1 MRYKGMICLFVMMA
15 FSIIFALPVFADMG
29 PKPMVTVRVQNP
41 PEGLY
46 YLDLLVNY
54 EDDYQN
60 LTEEERTAADPELLE
75 ALASLESEGWYP
87 ALSGGTHIPLFGS
100 LTGEPD
106 GNEMV
111 HVFSYAPPDT
121 FRIILA
127 PQNGEPVVSDV
138 VETRVFR
145 STVWFDA
152 TNGEISQRPWWLV
165 YLFQYLTTLIP
176 TLIIE
181 GIIFVLFGFSL
192 KRHWVFFL
200 VLNAST
206 QLLLYMILWGMG
218 GAGAPIVGFFYY
230 LYVTPIEIFITI
242 AEGMAFAKCPLGKS
256 RKRRICCAITA
267 NAASYFIGLLL
278 AEPLFE
284 WTSALF

>member
-1 MRYKGMICLFVMMA
+1 MRYKGVICLFVMML
-15 FSIIFALPVFADMG
+15 FSIIFAFPVFADMG

-54 EDDYQN
+54 EDNYQN
-60 LTEEERTAADPELLE
+60 LSEEERAAADPELLE

-100 LTGEPD
+100 LTGESD

-138 VETRVFR
+138 VKTHTFR

-152 TNGEISQRPWWLV
+152 KTGEVSPQVWWFACLV
-165 YLFQYLTTLIP
+165 QYLSTLIP
-176 TLIIE
+176 TLIVE
-181 GIIFVLFGFSL
+181 GIVFLLFGFSL
-192 KRHWVFFL
+192 KRDWPFLL
-200 VLNAST
+200 VLNAAT
-206 QLLLYMILWGMG
+206 QLLLYMILLGMG

-230 LYVTPIEIFITI
+230 LYVTPIEILIIIIEGI
-242 AEGMAFAKCPLGKS
+242 AYAKCPLGKS
-256 RKRRICCAITA
+256 RKRRVCCAITA
-267 NAASYFIGLLL
+267 NAASFLIGYLL